1 MEKIIAF
8 SNKTEARDKFTKAI
22 QYSAKILAWSLLNV
36 DKSYY
41 KRFNDLYLM
50 ARDSRKIFRL
60 FKSVQ
65 EIKTINDKMKD
76 LLWKSEK
83 FPTLCEICSRIGFL
97 IYWVSDNFFIL
108 SSVKMLNVGDMYNFS
123 YIAHLGWLIGILW
136 ALVKNLYELII
147 LLTSK
152 ESEKTERDGEGGNI
166 NSQNIRKRE
175 ILMNLICIIG
185 KFGDLLPASS
195 GVNIPERILGYR
207 LSDGVIGFG
216 GLISAIVAMW
226 GLWNQF

>member
-147 LLTSK
+147 LLTNK
-152 ESEKTERDGEGGNI
+152 ESEKPEREGEGGNI

-175 ILMNLICIIG
+175 ILMNLIGIIG
-185 KFGDLLPASS
+185 KLGDLLPASS
-195 GVNIPERILGYR
+195 GVNIPERFLGYH
-207 LSDGVIGFG
+207 LSDGVIGIG